1 MHAAFETVLW
11 CLRQF
16 VSATS
21 IQLAIGCR
29 RMQACHQLKQDD
41 AHPHEIEGCERFLH
55 DAGLVV
61 TPALLN
67 RSARLSIRQA
77 VSAAANQQVR
87 SAGCGAR
94 VPGCGSR
101 MCWHIRVPLAVMPR
115 TDAHARLH
123 PSFYPPTYLHI
134 ILPTRPPARTR
145 PHTRGERI
153 HCMRVACMLH
163 AAHKT
168 RIDQSCA
175 GIALSRLRR
184 SLLASDR
191 RVFVR
196 TGIDQDGSRWAGR
209 SSLMPCGAHHAKC

>member
-1 MHAAFETVLW
+1 MV
-11 CLRQF
+11 LRQF

-61 TPALLN
+61 SPALLN
-67 RSARLSIRQA
+67 RSAPLSIRQA
-77 VSAAANQQVR
+77 VKTAANQQVR

-123 PSFYPPTYLHI
+123 TSFYPPTYLHI

-153 HCMRVACMLH
+153 HMHACGMHVACCAH
-163 AAHKT
+163 ACARKPT
-168 RIDQSCA
+168 R
-175 GIALSRLRR
+175 L
-184 SLLASDR
+184 
-191 RVFVR
+191 
-196 TGIDQDGSRWAGR
+196 GSINHV
-209 SSLMPCGAHHAKC
+209 PE